1 MNHKIMNNQHF
12 IWKSDSIYGN
22 ASAAITNAFRELG
35 VQKHVQ
41 AFTALKVDGMWV
53 ITIQY
58 NN

>member
-1 MNHKIMNNQHF
+1 MNNQHF